1 MSIFYLFFLMIV
13 IQRLCELVIARWN
26 ERWMKNRG
34 AIEFG
39 QAHYRLIVFVH
50 AMFFVV
56 YFLEVTAW
64 QTKLSALWPVLLSI
78 FIVTQVV
85 RIWALTSLG
94 HYWNTK
100 IIVLPKATIVQ
111 KGPYRF
117 LKHPNYLVVTIEFI
131 VIPMLFE
138 AYFTAFFFTI
148 LNGIILSIRIPAE
161 EKALNELTEYP
172 ISLLTKKRLNLKS
185 LKKV

>member
-1 MSIFYLFFLMIV
+1 MLIFYLFLLMLVMQRLGELMIAK
-13 IQRLCELVIARWN
+13 RN
-26 ERWMKNRG
+26 EQWMKSRG

-39 QAHYRLIVFVH
+39 QAHYRLIVTIH
-50 AMFFVV
+50 TMFFVV

-64 QTKLSALWPVLLSI
+64 QTKLSALWPMLLSL

-85 RIWALTSLG
+85 RIWALASLG
-94 HYWNTK
+94 RYWNTK
-100 IIVLPKATIVQ
+100 IIVLPQANIVK

-117 LKHPNYLVVTIEFI
+117 LKHPNYLVVSLEFI
-131 VIPMLFE
+131 VIPLLFE
-138 AYFTAFFFTI
+138 AYFTAFLFTI

-172 ISLLTKKRLNLKS
+172 ISLLTKKRLNLRKS
-185 LKKV
+185 

>member
-1 MSIFYLFFLMIV
+1 MPIFYLFLLMLVLQRLGELMIAK
-13 IQRLCELVIARWN
+13 RN
-26 ERWMKNRG
+26 EQWMKSRG

-39 QAHYRLIVFVH
+39 QVHYRLIVTIH
-50 AMFFVV
+50 TMFFVV

-64 QTKLSALWPVLLSI
+64 QTKLSVLWPMLLSL

-85 RIWALTSLG
+85 RIWALVSLG
-94 HYWNTK
+94 RYWNTK
-100 IIVLPKATIVQ
+100 IIVLPQSNIVK

-117 LKHPNYLVVTIEFI
+117 LKHPNYLVVSLEFI
-131 VIPMLFE
+131 VIPLLFE
-138 AYFTAFFFTI
+138 AYFTTFLFTI

-172 ISLLTKKRLNLKS
+172 VSLLTKKRLNLRKY
-185 LKKV
+185 

>member
-1 MSIFYLFFLMIV
+1 MLIFYLFFLIIA
-13 IQRLCELVIARWN
+13 IQRLCELIIAKRN
-26 ERWMKNRG
+26 ERWMKSRG

-39 QAHYRLIVFVH
+39 QEHYRLIVTVH

-64 QTKLSALWPVLLSI
+64 QTKLSVLWPVLLSL
-78 FIVTQVV
+78 FIVTQII

-100 IIVLPKATIVQ
+100 IIVLPQATIVK

-131 VIPMLFE
+131 IIPMLFE
-138 AYFTAFFFTI
+138 AYFTAFLFTI

-161 EKALNELTEYP
+161 EKALNELTEYQV
-172 ISLLTKKRLNLKS
+172 SLLTKKRFK

>member
-1 MSIFYLFFLMIV
+1 MAIFYLFFLLIV
-13 IQRLCELVIARWN
+13 IQRLCELVIAKRN
-26 ERWMKNRG
+26 ERWMKSRG

-39 QAHYRLIVFVH
+39 QAHYHLIVFVH

-64 QTKLSALWPVLLSI
+64 QTGLSALWPILLSF
-78 FIVTQVV
+78 FIVTQIV

-94 HYWNTK
+94 HHWNTK
-100 IIVLPKATIVQ
+100 IIVLPQGTLVK

-131 VIPMLFE
+131 VVPMLFE
-138 AYFTAFFFTI
+138 AYFTAFLFTV
-148 LNGIILSIRIPAE
+148 LNGIILSIRITAE
-161 EKALNELTEYP
+161 EKALHELTEYQLSP
-172 ISLLTKKRLNLKS
+172 LTKQRLNLKNV
-185 LKKV
+185 KKV